1 MVVYSYHTIRADAWP
16 VIGHAVS
23 QLIFIISCFVDVK
36 NYRHKLWNTCLAF
49 VSAVFYINN
58 FQTCQTMG

>member
-23 QLIFIISCFVDVK
+23 QLIFIIPCFVDVK
-36 NYRHKLWNTCLAF
+36 NYRQKLWNTCLAF
-49 VSAVFYINN
+49 VSVVFLYK
-58 FQTCQTMG
+58 